1 MGEPEQNKDVM
12 NPLHQAQHSPG
23 ILVDALAVLLTACAI
38 GLVSPGLSVR
48 SLGAVGTGDSSAI
61 PESAKFNNFLTF

>member
-12 NPLHQAQHSPG
+12 SPLHQAHHSPG
-23 ILVDALAVLLTACAI
+23 ILVNALAVLLAARAI

-48 SLGAVGTGDSSAI
+48 GLGAVGTGDSSAI
-61 PESAKFNNFLTF
+61 PEKCKVE